1 MYSFRFLP
9 LSIFTKAAVLLTLAA
24 TGSQGQTLLS
34 HYTMDNSL
42 EDSGTL
48 EIDGELINSASFQAG
63 GAGTFDY
70 ALSTADGTQ
79 DFFRADTSNN
89 AAFALNAIT
98 ISMWV
103 NVSAF
108 GDSDRLISNIGGSAS
123 GFEMNLKTGA
133 LTDGDYRI
141 SFGFNSTSGAV
152 QSSDNVGYQLDEW
165 VFLAVTYDS
174 SIGTGDNVSFYLGSE
189 TDSVVMND
197 SDAKSGAIVA
207 SSSDLEIG
215 GTPATSS
222 DRTPTALFNDVRI
235 YNGVLD
241 TAALES
247 IRASAIPEPA
257 HTGVF
262 VGALLMGLVVI
273 RRRF

>member
-241 TAALES
+241 IAALES

-273 RRRF
+273 RRRC